1 MNTLSGWSYRVLQHT
16 ASGTREDYILS
27 WVGSGVTAVFEPFEE
42 PNAPDLVFRLC
53 FVVSDSLG
61 FKLALRKGVQIPG
74 QID

>member
-1 MNTLSGWSYRVLQHT
+1 MKT
-16 ASGTREDYILS
+16 IIS
-27 WVGSGVTAVFEPFEE
+27 WVGSGVATVFEPFEG

-74 QID
+74 QIDY